1 MNRFERRVRNLVN
14 PYSTAFASW
23 WCHTARYMVMPGH
36 RPAAR
41 SRRAGSAT
49 PGANRATPQVRDIQ
63 IATQA
68 SRRAALDEVLASL
81 DDEGGNCA

>member
-1 MNRFERRVRNLVN
+1 LL
-14 PYSTAFASW
+14 
-23 WCHTARYMVMPGH
+23 
-36 RPAAR
+36 
-41 SRRAGSAT
+41 
-49 PGANRATPQVRDIQ
+49 TPQVRDIQ